1 MIKTILLKHLVISAF
16 FIYLNNLKD
25 SWFFYEVDII
35 L

>member
-25 SWFFYEVDII
+25 SIYTTLIN
-35 L
+35 